1 MKVLL
6 LGLELLVELG
16 DDKTTEGGVTLLVG
30 FGALELALEER
41 LPISEAV
48 RIAEFVLGKGL
59 HLLEEKA
66 VVGGS
71 FGPFAFVAMIDI
83 RLARAIDRS
92 ALSILAKAFA
102 TRNSNTTIRIVG

>member
-1 MKVLL
+1 M

-16 DDKTTEGGVTLLVG
+16 DDKTTESGVTLLIG

-71 FGPFAFVAMIDI
+71 FGPFPRWKDNWCI
-83 RLARAIDRS
+83 
-92 ALSILAKAFA
+92 
-102 TRNSNTTIRIVG
+102 

>member
-1 MKVLL
+1 M
-6 LGLELLVELG
+6 GLELLVELG
-16 DDKTTEGGVTLLVG
+16 DDKTTEGGVTFLVG
-30 FGALELALEER
+30 FGSLELTFEQR

-71 FGPFAFVAMIDI
+71 FGPFAFVAVIDI

>member
-1 MKVLL
+1 M
-6 LGLELLVELG
+6 VELG
-16 DDKTTEGGVTLLVG
+16 DDKTTESGVALLVG

-41 LPISEAV
+41 LPISKAV
-48 RIAEFVLGKGL
+48 GIAEFVLGKGL

-71 FGPFAFVAMIDI
+71 FGPFAFVAVIDI
-83 RLARAIDRS
+83 RLTRAIDRS